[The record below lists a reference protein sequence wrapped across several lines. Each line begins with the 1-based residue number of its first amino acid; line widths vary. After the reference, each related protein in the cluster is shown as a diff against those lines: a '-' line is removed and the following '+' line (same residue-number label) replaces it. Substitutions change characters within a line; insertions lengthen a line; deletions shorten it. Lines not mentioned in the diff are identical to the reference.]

1 MTTVGRGDERVT
13 RRGPRAAA
21 GGATVTGR
29 VTQLQLDLTITNQL
43 QLGVT
48 GVVCVLY
55 CTALY
60 CTVLYCTVTQLQLD
74 LTITTQLQL
83 GVTGV
88 VTVSSDTRQRILL
101 REYTPSCFW
110 G

>member
-1 MTTVGRGDERVT
+1 MINFVLRYCENVTKFRCQLQCVTTVGRGDESVT

-29 VTQLQLDLTITNQL
+29 VTQLQLELTITTQL

-60 CTVLYCTVTQLQLD
+60 CTVL
-74 LTITTQLQL
+74 
-83 GVTGV
+83 
-88 VTVSSDTRQRILL
+88 
-101 REYTPSCFW
+101 
-110 G
+110 

>member
-29 VTQLQLDLTITNQL
+29 VTQLQLELTITNQL

-55 CTALY
+55 CT
-60 CTVLYCTVTQLQLD
+60 VLYCTVTQLQLE

-88 VTVSSDTRQRILL
+88 VTVHYCEIDDSRSATA
-101 REYTPSCFW
+101 PSCV
-110 G
+110 

>member
-1 MTTVGRGDERVT
+1 MTTVGRGDELVT

-29 VTQLQLDLTITNQL
+29 VTQLQLELTITTQLQLGVTGVVTVLYCTVLYCTVTQLQLELTITNQL

-55 CTALY
+55 CTVLY
-60 CTVLYCTVTQLQLD
+60 CTVL
-74 LTITTQLQL
+74 
-83 GVTGV
+83 
-88 VTVSSDTRQRILL
+88 
-101 REYTPSCFW
+101 
-110 G
+110 